1 MLLYLSVQPAMCQVN
16 VDFLYLPVVHIS
28 GNPLP
33 PSWHISDDI
42 LHKPAGN
49 THPHPSLSLI
59 HIFKLLYHVWGGGV
73 VYGLQGNIVYK
84 EYNRASYRNWSMYV
98 PSAAYIFIISF
109 LNNFHIFGSVNALHT
124 VRKGGTFD
132 KTFGQLWLGMHPIPF
147 KFKMANRLTPH
158 TLFCH
163 CT

>member
-1 MLLYLSVQPAMCQVN
+1 MCQVN

-28 GNPLP
+28 GSPPP

-49 THPHPSLSLI
+49 TPPTHLFHWYIYLNFYI
-59 HIFKLLYHVWGGGV
+59 RGGI

-98 PSAAYIFIISF
+98 PSAPFYIFII
-109 LNNFHIFGSVNALHT
+109 
-124 VRKGGTFD
+124 
-132 KTFGQLWLGMHPIPF
+132 
-147 KFKMANRLTPH
+147 
-158 TLFCH
+158 
-163 CT
+163 